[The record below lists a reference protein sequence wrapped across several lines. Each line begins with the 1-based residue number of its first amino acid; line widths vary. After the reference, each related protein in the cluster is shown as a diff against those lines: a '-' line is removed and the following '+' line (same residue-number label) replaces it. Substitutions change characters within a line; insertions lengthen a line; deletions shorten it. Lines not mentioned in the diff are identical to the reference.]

1 MAPGCRHFN
10 NQVELAAAF
19 NWVSHKYCLSGFLA
33 HVFRIFTHW
42 LLSSFCKDSVAGFF
56 AIAFPKAF
64 AFTFAFPK
72 TFAFAI
78 AIPRV
83 LLAHFLLA
91 WPVPRPWALPL
102 PCKARSPWL
111 PSRSALPPNFALACW
126 ACYLGCL
133 WLPLPSWKGLGWRGK
148 PLASI
153 DTAIHHCCSAS
164 AFCLFQDSLAVMQPS
179 PRVGPFSSRYL

>member
-1 MAPGCRHFN
+1 MVGPRF
-10 NQVELAAAF
+10 ELAE
-19 NWVSHKYCLSGFLA
+19 
-33 HVFRIFTHW
+33 
-42 LLSSFCKDSVAGFF
+42 
-56 AIAFPKAF
+56 PKAF
-64 AFTFAFPK
+64 VWIVPFAFVDWNEWRQDLEFLEPIQIGTFPK

-91 WPVPRPWALPL
+91 LPVPRPWALPL

-111 PSRSALPPNFALACW
+111 PSRSALPPTFALACW